1 MVNLDSITWG
11 GSGIE
16 RCLYE
21 FIIEN
26 IPAGS
31 TMVELGG
38 GNVSTRVFSEVYDL
52 YTIEHNAKWINIF
65 PKSTYIYAPIDSSG
79 WYKRSV
85 LDGKLPKNVDFLF
98 VDGPSGSDIEWMR
111 DGLLNHLDLFDGC
124 DKILFHDTFRE
135 DDLNLATKVAS
146 ELSMTMEAN
155 TVGDYWAFLTR

>member
-52 YTIEHNAKWINIF
+52 YTIEHNAQWINIF
-65 PKSTYIYAPIDSSG
+65 PKSTYVYAPIDSQTR
-79 WYKRSV
+79 WYKRGMV
-85 LDGKLPKNVDFLF
+85 EKKLPKKIDFLF
-98 VDGPSGSDIEWMR
+98 VDGPSGGGELMR
-111 DGLLNHLDLFDGC
+111 DGLLNHLELFKDC

-135 DDLNLATKVAS
+135 PDLNLATKVAS
-146 ELSMTMEAN
+146 ELSMNMETN